1 MNYTYTIISYTYFRM
16 NKYILA
22 KDDKYNKY
30 FCNFFYV
37 YINLQKFLIIKA
49 IKNKKKKRKFTVL
62 YIKSIGQI
70 KRISGSEMQ
79 SLQFFDSVSDGG
91 TR

>member
-37 YINLQKFLIIKA
+37 YINL
-49 IKNKKKKRKFTVL
+49 
-62 YIKSIGQI
+62 
-70 KRISGSEMQ
+70 
-79 SLQFFDSVSDGG
+79 
-91 TR
+91 

>member
-1 MNYTYTIISYTYFRM
+1 MNYTYTIISYFRM
-16 NKYILA
+16 NKYIYLA

-49 IKNKKKKRKFTVL
+49 IKNKKKKKKVHSFIYKVDRTDKENL
-62 YIKSIGQI
+62 W
-70 KRISGSEMQ
+70 
-79 SLQFFDSVSDGG
+79 L
-91 TR
+91 